1 MMNKG
6 NKAFNAAEK
15 IIVLLGLG
23 IILISMLFGYWE
35 YALGVVLAAPI
46 ALFFYRWQMAAVNL
60 EGSSP
65 QKVTISL
72 VIRSVLR
79 QFIFLGMVGFSF
91 LGGKIFFFG
100 VVTGLLLQM
109 LAFTGQAF
117 FIMLGK
123 EG

>member
-1 MMNKG
+1 MNIK
-6 NKAFNAAEK
+6 NKALNAAEK
-15 IIVLLGLG
+15 IIILLGMG
-23 IILISMLFGYWE
+23 IILISMLLGYWE
-35 YALGVVLAAPI
+35 YILGLVLAAPV
-46 ALFFYRWQMAAVNL
+46 AWFFYRWQMAAVNL

-65 QKVTISL
+65 QKATISL

-91 LGGKIFFFG
+91 WGGKTFFFG

-109 LAFTGQAF
+109 MAFTGQAF
-117 FIMLGK
+117 FIILGK